1 MTTTVF
7 SVAWRND
14 FGFIING
21 LTNGMGRD
29 GVISWVGHI
38 DSGVGI
44 LHDVEGRARCLC
56 FFRITIYVVACMRWF
71 SSAADLQ
78 HQGVEGSSALSPIL
92 GLDKDEIAS
101 PRG

>member
-1 MTTTVF
+1 MI
-7 SVAWRND
+7 

-44 LHDVEGRARCLC
+44 LHDVEGRARCL
-56 FFRITIYVVACMRWF
+56 
-71 SSAADLQ
+71 
-78 HQGVEGSSALSPIL
+78 
-92 GLDKDEIAS
+92 
-101 PRG
+101 